1 MTEWIAVIAVVQT
14 AVMMVAGFYVWTTGR
29 SNVDLDR
36 RDRALKMELLSEVKE
51 LMKEDRHD
59 LRSMMHGVISKLQ
72 HELGDDIDTVNRRI
86 DGILG
91 QQAR

>member
-14 AVMMVAGFYVWTTGR
+14 AVMMVAGFYVWRAGR
-29 SNVDLDR
+29 SNADLER
-36 RDRALKMELLSEVKE
+36 RDKTLKLEILDEVKG
-51 LMKEDRHD
+51 LMREDRHSLRTD
-59 LRSMMHGVISKLQ
+59 LHGVMARLQ
-72 HELGDDIDTVNRRI
+72 QELGNDLDAVNRRI